1 MTTIRNCQIILGTG
15 EDILAD
21 LQKTNLFIGE
31 NSSAAIDALA
41 EACCGTH
48 NTNHKMRCVN
58 FEFDYEDKTYVVTTV
73 STKDGTTALVKYP
86 EDKENYNEIAF
97 FEFDTI
103 RDEFSYNSRNVFKN
117 DKICKMDDL
126 LSDSEISILN
136 YQEFVKGL
144 KKRGEDRPI
153 FISGFFEK
161 LDKETRI
168 KILDELNSLIR
179 NSQIFIAVTR
189 DVFGDD
195 FKGEKTFLEKIWDVV

>member
-15 EDILAD
+15 EDILAG

-48 NTNHKMRCVN
+48 NTNLKMRCVN

-86 EDKENYNEIAF
+86 EDQEDYNEIAF

-103 RDEFSYNSRNVFKN
+103 LNFFFIRCVFGSCIFPNIDGEDSISVIIRIRDEEVVGYFIFSSEPSEGAERTHCEQAHCESNNQHFEFGVLHVFF
-117 DKICKMDDL
+117 
-126 LSDSEISILN
+126 S
-136 YQEFVKGL
+136 F
-144 KKRGEDRPI
+144 
-153 FISGFFEK
+153 
-161 LDKETRI
+161 
-168 KILDELNSLIR
+168 
-179 NSQIFIAVTR
+179 
-189 DVFGDD
+189 
-195 FKGEKTFLEKIWDVV
+195 

>member
-15 EDILAD
+15 EDILAN

-31 NSSAAIDALA
+31 NSSAAIDAIA

-48 NTNHKMRCVN
+48 NTNFKMRCVN

-86 EDKENYNEIAF
+86 EDQEDYNEIAF
-97 FEFDTI
+97 FEFDSI

-126 LSDSEISILN
+126 LSDSEISMLN
-136 YQEFVKGL
+136 YKEFINGL
-144 KKRGEDRPI
+144 KNRGEERPI

-161 LDKETRI
+161 IDKETRDI
-168 KILDELNSLIR
+168 ILNELSTLTS

-189 DVFGDD
+189 DVFGDE
-195 FKGEKTFLEKIWDVV
+195 FEGEKIFLEKIWNVV

>member
-1 MTTIRNCQIILGTG
+1 
-15 EDILAD
+15 
-21 LQKTNLFIGE
+21 
-31 NSSAAIDALA
+31 
-41 EACCGTH
+41 
-48 NTNHKMRCVN
+48 MRCVN
-58 FEFDYEDKTYVVTTV
+58 FEFEHGGKSYLVTTV
-73 STKDGTTALVKYP
+73 STQDGTTALVKYP
-86 EDKENYNEIAF
+86 EDQEDYNEIAF
-97 FEFDTI
+97 FEFDSI

-126 LSDSEISILN
+126 LSDSEISMLN

-161 LDKETRI
+161 IDKETRI
-168 KILDELNSLIR
+168 KILDELNSLTG

-195 FKGEKTFLEKIWDVV
+195 FEGEKIFLEKIWNVV